1 MQYGLNDKIIL
12 VTGASDGLG
21 AAVAAGLGEQG
32 ANVIILGRNED
43 ALALTQARIEAQGG
57 RCLVVPFDL
66 LNFEHYG
73 KLFLAI
79 KDQVPHLD
87 GLVHCAG
94 EVDRC
99 TPMAHIKP
107 AEFRK
112 MLDLNL
118 TSPNVLTQIMMPL
131 IKRAEAASVI
141 FTSCDMV
148 DEDQLHWHGFGLAKR
163 ALPYAAAM
171 WQGESPDKPYR
182 FNVLN
187 PGRMRTE
194 MFKRAYPGLHGRH
207 VPPPALVVPA
217 YLQLLS
223 AKTADLRGQ
232 SLHAIDLL
240 PELKHYVAPP
250 ISDSRCEDVP
260 TEEHHA

>member
-1 MQYGLNDKIIL
+1 MWPKEKDKNMQYDLKDKIIL
-12 VTGASDGLG
+12 VTGASDGIG

-32 ANVIILGRNED
+32 ANVIILGRKED
-43 ALALTQARIEAQGG
+43 SLAQTQARIEALGG

-66 LNFEHYG
+66 MNFDNYG
-73 KLFLAI
+73 KLFLAL

-99 TPMAHIKP
+99 TPMVHIKP

-118 TSPNVLTQIMMPL
+118 TSPNLLTQIMMPL
-131 IKRAEAASVI
+131 LKRAEAASVI

-187 PGRMRTE
+187 PGRVRTE

-207 VPPPALVVPA
+207 VPAPVAVVPA
-217 YLQLLS
+217 YLHLLS
-223 AKTADLRGQ
+223 AQSSEIRGQ
-232 SLHAIDLL
+232 SLHAIDLV
-240 PELKHYVAPP
+240 PALKNYVAPE
-250 ISDSRCEDVP
+250 I
-260 TEEHHA
+260 EENNV